1 MQTNSGVPEPDSSPL
16 AIPADVLR
24 AHERSENFPVALR
37 LLPRR
42 YREDLGA
49 VYAFARGVDEIGDS
63 ATGRRADAL
72 RAVDTDIDRTWA
84 GEPVTDPVLAGL
96 ATTVVEHGIPAEPFH
111 HLVAANVQDQ
121 LVHRYETFAD
131 LRGYCRLSADP
142 VGRIVLAVFGQ
153 ASPTAIELS
162 DRVCTALQLL
172 EHWQDV
178 AEDRR
183 AGRVYLP
190 LEDLRAF
197 GVEEGDLDRPDAGPA
212 VTALLR
218 FEIDRAAR
226 LLEDGSGIVHE
237 LRGWA
242 RVSVAG
248 FVAGGRATVAA
259 LRATGGDV
267 LSRSVVPSASGTAA
281 RLVAL
286 LASATVHDAVRW
298 CRA

>member
-1 MQTNSGVPEPDSSPL
+1 MQTNSGAPEPDSAPL
-16 AIPADVLR
+16 AIPADVLW

-63 ATGRRADAL
+63 AIGDRTEAL
-72 RAVDTDIDRTWA
+72 RAVDADIDRTWA
-84 GEPVTDPVLAGL
+84 GDAVADPVLAGL
-96 ATTVVEHGIPAEPFH
+96 AATVVEHGVPAEPFH
-111 HLVAANVQDQ
+111 RLVAANVQDQ
-121 LVHRYETFAD
+121 LIHRYETFAD

-197 GVEEGDLDRPDAGPA
+197 GVEEGDLDRPRAGPA

-259 LRATGGDV
+259 LGRTGGDV
-267 LSRSVVPSASGTAA
+267 LSRSAVPSTSGTAA

-298 CRA
+298 CRS